1 MSEVFRGG
9 HWRADFD
16 GRISSYELF
25 ARLRVCGRRG
35 AGEELGRRA
44 ARCAAYLFIG
54 YFAEHAEEFG
64 VRVYPSL
71 RTRVSD
77 SRIRVPDVLLQR
89 RDDPFEDIVTVPPL
103 LCIEVLSPEDR
114 MIAMLEKID
123 DYLEMGVPVV
133 WLIDPRRRRMFCG
146 DKEGLH
152 PVAEL
157 VVPGSDVRL
166 ASAEVFA
173 DFNAWVTG
181 SRRSSAE

>member
-1 MSEVFRGG
+1 MAATGELISMAEYLHTSYSPDCEFVDGEVLERNWG
-9 HWRADFD
+9 D
-16 GRISSYELF
+16 GPH
-25 ARLRVCGRRG
+25 
-35 AGEELGRRA
+35 A
-44 ARCAAYLFIG
+44 ALHTFFIG